1 MIKWNYILCILD
13 ILAWRGNWM
22 KNLNETAVLNYY
34 LELVNKGEVKFLRER
49 ERYREAVKKAVEK
62 LRDAEGMNN
71 RINAAKDTWK
81 LLFEASMSYI
91 DPDKRGYDKLFKYFD
106 EYVNFEE
113 LIFASDSF
121 YRDHT
126 LHSLWVYF
134 LGEYIMK
141 HEEFK
146 GFLSEMFSFYNTSSN
161 NKAILESTKM
171 EEVFGSLIKVY
182 KDVEIACNME
192 DSVRCVAA
200 ITHDL
205 GYPIKKIE
213 KINKCIKEI
222 LPFFS
227 INNYDEFNFSYS
239 EIQQNFISS
248 FIEFLS
254 IGVTYHNSSNEDGDA
269 FALKVLELNEL
280 GVLNGINKDELLKLS
295 EAEVAKLKKIIDL
308 KPRIE
313 RNMSMHW
320 AYSKDFEDYK
330 HGIMSAFLLVKNI
343 SSFQNIRFIY
353 NDNMNIESKNID
365 YKDITVKQGILK
377 NITNHTNENF
387 RIVGMKGPDDFLTFI
402 DELEEFSRISRANQ
416 SREYITEFCTTDI
429 YMENDWFNIDF
440 VFENDSI
447 ANLDPQR
454 AFKGRCL
461 RFLTLFDIVRLST
474 KLKIRLRCIGKLPC
488 DSNIYALEIAHKFAK
503 IMINGEE
510 KNIPQYLNSK
520 QLYTREEYEAM

>member
-1 MIKWNYILCILD
+1 M
-13 ILAWRGNWM
+13 R
-22 KNLNETAVLNYY
+22 NLNETAVLNYY
-34 LELVNKGEVKFLRER
+34 LELVDKGEIKFLKDREV
-49 ERYREAVKKAVEK
+49 YREAIIKAVAA

-106 EYVNFEE
+106 EYVKFEE

-146 GFLSEMFSFYNTSSN
+146 DFLGDMFSFYHNYDH
-161 NKAILESTKM
+161 NKRILESANMDK
-171 EEVFGSLIKVY
+171 VFGSLTKVY
-182 KDVEIACNME
+182 GDIVNAFELE
-192 DSVRCVAA
+192 DSARCVAA

-213 KINKCIKEI
+213 KINKCIKEV
-222 LPFFS
+222 LPYFA

-248 FIEFLS
+248 FIDFLS
-254 IGVTYHNSSNEDGDA
+254 FNITANNEDENESNA
-269 FALKVLELNEL
+269 FVLKVLELDEYGIL
-280 GVLNGINKDELLKLS
+280 TGINKEELLKLND
-295 EAEVAKLKKIIDL
+295 EENAKLKKILNL

-313 RNMSMHW
+313 KNISRHW
-320 AYSKDFEDYK
+320 AYSKDFEEYK

-343 SSFQNIRFIY
+343 SAFQNLKFRY
-353 NDNMNIESKNID
+353 NDNMNVDFRHID
-365 YKDITVKQGILK
+365 FKDIMVKQGILK
-377 NITNHTNENF
+377 SIANHTNENF
-387 RIVGMKGPDDFLTFI
+387 RLVRMGDSNDFLTFI

-416 SREYITEFCTTDI
+416 NREYITEFCTTDI
-429 YMENDWFNIDF
+429 YMDNGWFNVDF
-440 VFENDSI
+440 VFENDNI
-447 ANLDPQR
+447 VNLDPQR
-454 AFKGRCL
+454 AFKGRCE
-461 RFLTLFDIVRLST
+461 RFLNLFDIRNLSP

-488 DSNIYALEIAHKFAK
+488 DSNIYTLEIAHKFAK

-520 QLYTREEYEAM
+520 QLYTREEYAQI

>member
-1 MIKWNYILCILD
+1 M
-13 ILAWRGNWM
+13 R
-22 KNLNETAVLNYY
+22 NLNETAVLNYY
-34 LELVNKGEVKFLRER
+34 LELVDKGEIKFLKDRAEF
-49 ERYREAVKKAVEK
+49 REAIIKAVEA

-106 EYVNFEE
+106 EYVKFEE

-146 GFLSEMFSFYNTSSN
+146 DFLGDMFSFYHNYAHSKTM
-161 NKAILESTKM
+161 LESAKM
-171 EEVFGSLIKVY
+171 DKVFGSLIKVY
-182 KDVEIACNME
+182 EDITKAYDLE
-192 DSVRCVAA
+192 DSARCVSA

-213 KINKCIKEI
+213 KINKCIKEV
-222 LPFFS
+222 LPYFS

-254 IGVTYHNSSNEDGDA
+254 FNITANSEDLGEDNDVL
-269 FALKVLELNEL
+269 LKVLELDES
-280 GVLNGINKDELLKLS
+280 GKFTGINKDELLKLKDD
-295 EAEVAKLKKIIDL
+295 EIVKLKKILNL

-313 RNMSMHW
+313 KNISRHW

-330 HGIMSAFLLVKNI
+330 HGIMSAFLLIKNI
-343 SSFQNIRFIY
+343 SAFQNLKFKY
-353 NDNMNIESKNID
+353 NDNMNVD
-365 YKDITVKQGILK
+365 FKDIDFKDIMVKQGILK
-377 NITNHTNENF
+377 NITNHTNDNF
-387 RIVGMKGPDDFLTFI
+387 KLVKMGDSSDFLTFI

-416 SREYITEFCTTDI
+416 NREYITEFCTTDI
-429 YMENDWFNIDF
+429 YMDKDWFNVDF
-440 VFENDSI
+440 VFENDNI
-447 ANLDPQR
+447 VNLDPQR
-454 AFKGRCL
+454 AFKGRCE
-461 RFLTLFDIVRLST
+461 RFLNLFDIVRLSS

-488 DSNIYALEIAHKFAK
+488 DSNIYTLEIAHKYAK
-503 IMINGEE
+503 ILINGEE

-520 QLYTREEYEAM
+520 QLYTREEYARM

>member
-1 MIKWNYILCILD
+1 M
-13 ILAWRGNWM
+13 R
-22 KNLNETAVLNYY
+22 NLNETAMLNYY
-34 LELVNKGEVKFLRER
+34 LELVDRGEISFLKER
-49 ERYREAVKKAVEK
+49 EQYRKAVKESVVA
-62 LRDAEGMNN
+62 LRDADGMNN

-81 LLFEASMSYI
+81 LLFEASMSFI

-141 HEEFK
+141 KEEFK
-146 GFLSEMFSFYNTSSN
+146 GFLSEMFYSYNIHAH
-161 NKAILESTKM
+161 NKAIFESLEMDK
-171 EEVFGSLIKVY
+171 VFGSFIKVY
-182 KDVEIACNME
+182 E
-192 DSVRCVAA
+192 DFEKGFNLQDSARCVAA

-213 KINKCIKEI
+213 KINKCIKEV
-222 LPFFS
+222 LPYFS

-254 IGVTYHNSSNEDGDA
+254 VNIVAKGEDGIEEDA
-269 FALKVLELNEL
+269 YLLKVLELDEAGNL
-280 GVLNGINKDELLKLS
+280 TGVNKAELLKLND
-295 EAEVAKLKKIIDL
+295 EEIVELKKVITF
-308 KPRIE
+308 KPKIQ
-313 RNMSMHW
+313 RNISKHW

-330 HGIMSAFLLVKNI
+330 HGIMSAFLLAKNVNA
-343 SSFQNIRFIY
+343 FQDIRFKYI
-353 NDNMNIESKNID
+353 DNMNVAFEDID
-365 YKDITVKQGILK
+365 YKDIMVKQGILK
-377 NITNHTNENF
+377 SVTNHTNENF
-387 RIVGMKGPDDFLTFI
+387 RIASIGDSSDFLTFI

-416 SREYITEFCTTDI
+416 NREYVTEFCTTDI
-429 YMENDWFNIDF
+429 YMDNDWFNIDF
-440 VFENDSI
+440 VFDNDNI
-447 ANLDPQR
+447 VNLDPQR

-461 RFLTLFDIVRLST
+461 RFLNLFDIRKLSPR
-474 KLKIRLRCIGKLPC
+474 LKIRLNCISKLPG
-488 DSNIYALEIAHKFAK
+488 DRNIYTLEIAQKFAK

-520 QLYTREEYEAM
+520 QLYAREEYETM